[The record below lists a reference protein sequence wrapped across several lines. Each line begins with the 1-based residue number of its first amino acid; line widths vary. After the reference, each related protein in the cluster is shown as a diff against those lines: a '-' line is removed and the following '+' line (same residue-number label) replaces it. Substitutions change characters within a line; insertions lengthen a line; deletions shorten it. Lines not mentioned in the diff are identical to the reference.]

1 MLGYILHQ
9 TECSLTWLMANS
21 DNLQV
26 FGETAVIFVVS
37 KLKSV
42 CNVERFYFLH
52 PPIFIDRC
60 FGICMCCLNQIIL
73 SLTHTQHGRGQRQNK

>member
-26 FGETAVIFVVS
+26 FGETEVFFVAS
-37 KLKSV
+37 KLKRV
-42 CNVERFYFLH
+42 CA
-52 PPIFIDRC
+52 
-60 FGICMCCLNQIIL
+60 M
-73 SLTHTQHGRGQRQNK
+73 